1 MPECASD
8 AVYRRFQPWRRSL
21 EAGFWVAVVGINC
34 AANSVTTLMDIR
46 RGQSGIHGWEP
57 AVWELS
63 SGLMWVLVL
72 VPAIAWFTRRFPLHW
87 DTWRRQLPWYL
98 LASVAVALV
107 HVAGMVTLRVLIYRW
122 HGMDYEFG
130 PWARQFLYEYLKDV
144 RSFAII
150 ALTME
155 AYRFTLRRWQG
166 EASLLAAPDEG
177 PPVEPIELPE
187 RFLVRKLGR
196 EFLVAANDIEWL
208 QAASNYVNLRVRGH
222 DYPLRSTIAG
232 IEGQLDPR
240 SFVRIHRSYIVNLGQ
255 VASIE
260 PLDSGDA
267 RVHLKDGSHLPCSR
281 RYRDALR

>member
-1 MPECASD
+1 MPESASD
-8 AVYRRFQPWRRSL
+8 AAYRRFQPWRRSL
-21 EAGFWVAVVGINC
+21 EVGFWVVLIGVNC

-46 RGQSGIHGWEP
+46 RGQSDILGWEP
-57 AVWELS
+57 AVWEFS
-63 SGLMWVLVL
+63 SGVMWLLVL
-72 VPAIAWFTRRFPLHW
+72 LPAIAWFTRRFPLHW

-122 HGMDYEFG
+122 NGMDYEFG

-144 RSFAII
+144 RSFAIM

-255 VASIE
+255 IVSIE